1 VTVTEC
7 CYLMKNSDSRDIK
20 MFCAKIILLIEVFCT
35 YLLRLCP
42 ELKIRKLGY
51 WAITTESKAGLQK

>member
-1 VTVTEC
+1 
-7 CYLMKNSDSRDIK
+7 